1 MCACCFPG
9 GSDAEAG
16 QGIGGIAGDGAI
28 ISKRASNC
36 VARFLG
42 PDPGCF
48 SHDAFRRTHPDTV
61 RLTRNLEIETAVE
74 CIDVYYS
81 PKQLSNPDSASPSP
95 RKPAFVVAD
104 WIEQGLPIRV
114 IEPEPVSREQIAL
127 AHDRSYVDGVLD
139 CVLPNGF
146 RGRQKEVADS
156 LPWTSGSFLSAA
168 RCALQNGLVACSP
181 TSGFHHAGPDS
192 GYGYCTF
199 NGLLVTALALKAEGK
214 VSRVGILDC
223 DEHYGD
229 GTAEI
234 IDKLGIE
241 WIRHV
246 SEEYEGA
253 AAAQRFIY
261 TVPSVV
267 RSFARFDLLI
277 YQAGADQHIDDPLG
291 GFLTTAELAERDR
304 IVFSVAKEIGI
315 PLVWNLAGGYQQ
327 PLARVLEIHRNTMEA
342 CVAAFVS

>member
-1 MCACCFPG
+1 M
-9 GSDAEAG
+9 
-16 QGIGGIAGDGAI
+16 
-28 ISKRASNC
+28 
-36 VARFLG
+36 
-42 PDPGCF
+42 
-48 SHDAFRRTHPDTV
+48 
-61 RLTRNLEIETAVE
+61 RLTRNLEIETTVE

-114 IEPEPVSREQIAL
+114 IEPEPASREQIAL
-127 AHDRSYVDGVLD
+127 AHERSYVDGVLD

-181 TSGFHHAGPDS
+181 TSGFHHAGPAS

-229 GTAEI
+229 GSTEI
-234 IDKLGIE
+234 IDKLGID

-246 SEEYEGA
+246 SEEYEEA
-253 AAAQRFIY
+253 AAAKRFID
-261 TVPSVV
+261 TLPSVV
-267 RSFARFDLLI
+267 RSFTGYDLLL
-277 YQAGADQHIDDPLG
+277 YQAGADPHIDDPLG
-291 GFLTTAELAERDR
+291 GFLTTTELAERDR

-315 PLVWNLAGGYQQ
+315 PVVWNLAGGYQQ
-327 PLARVLEIHRNTMEA
+327 PLARVLEIHRNTMAA